1 MAYLSQ
7 TCPLEHTACLRS
19 VKGKISLHKLQC
31 SGKVCLFIFF
41 RMCPISTWE
50 QRIAGVKRKSCLV
63 KGREISEKKVLKTQ
77 ETKHTNSP
85 KMECHGMKKQR
96 RPWSYWT
103 SPHAIWVAGGGG
115 AHLTVLTCHAMKEK
129 QTNKKPCGWKY
140 PRKRSLNSKDMLLLI
155 KYGKICLNTLSWQW
169 SFKSQL
175 LRELWGNMVFWQS
188 HAWTIY
194 STGSLSL

>member
-115 AHLTVLTCHAMKEK
+115 GTLNCPNLPCHEGK
-129 QTNKKPCGWKY
+129 TNKQKTMWLKVP
-140 PRKRSLNSKDMLLLI
+140 
-155 KYGKICLNTLSWQW
+155 
-169 SFKSQL
+169 
-175 LRELWGNMVFWQS
+175 
-188 HAWTIY
+188 
-194 STGSLSL
+194 